1 MSEDPN
7 ILRDEHGNP
16 LTSIF
21 HQPPVKINFW
31 EHFKK
36 LPIFFL
42 ELEPMGIHDV
52 ENDIKDEEDE
62 E

>member
-7 ILRDEHGNP
+7 ILRDEDGNP

-21 HQPPVKINFW
+21 HQPLVKINFW

-42 ELEPMGIHDV
+42 ELEPMEIHDV
-52 ENDIKDEEDE
+52 DLEEDE